1 MINKIMDLG
10 ISKTEASELLAV
22 SKDIEKDYLKLKD
35 GYPIQYLIGYVD
47 FYGYRINITPDV
59 LIPRYETE
67 YLVEKTIKYSEK
79 LFANKNVKVLDL
91 GTGSGSIAISMAKNI
106 NSDVTAVDISQ
117 EALGV
122 AKNNAILN
130 NVEINFINSD
140 MLDKVEGKFDVIISN
155 PPYISKDENIM
166 EIVDKYEPHLAL
178 YAEDDG
184 LYFYKNI
191 LDNIKDYLNDKF
203 LIAFEIGWWQGE
215 LISEYAS
222 SIFKTE
228 RIVIEKDLTNR
239 NRYIFIISE

>member
-1 MINKIMDLG
+1 MDLG

-117 EALGV
+117 EALDV

-203 LIAFEIGWWQGE
+203 LKHHYFHE
-215 LISEYAS
+215 
-222 SIFKTE
+222 
-228 RIVIEKDLTNR
+228 
-239 NRYIFIISE
+239 